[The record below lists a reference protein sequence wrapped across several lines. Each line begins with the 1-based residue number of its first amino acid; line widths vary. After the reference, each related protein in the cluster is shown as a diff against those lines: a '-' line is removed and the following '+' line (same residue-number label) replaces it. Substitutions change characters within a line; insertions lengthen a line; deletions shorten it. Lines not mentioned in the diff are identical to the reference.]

1 MSSPHTIEARV
12 DLASDAGMRLD
23 VFVAERLGLFSRS
36 QARARIV
43 RVLVNGVESRLARR
57 VKVGDSLTVV
67 YADPP
72 SSDLV
77 AQEIALPILFENNDV
92 VVLDKPQGLVVHP
105 GSGNASGTLVNG
117 LLFLYKGFSDGFDAG
132 TLRPGIVHRLD
143 KETSGVIIVA
153 KNVRAHEYLAGQ
165 FRDRSV
171 RKRYMAIVQ
180 GALPVGA
187 GRIEARLGRDPHER
201 KRFRCVTEGGRV
213 AITRY
218 RTLEVFGSGR
228 SAHSLVLLFP
238 KTGRTHQLRVHMRH
252 ISTPIVG
259 DAVYGHRDSLFP
271 DATLMLHARSLRI
284 TLPGEQE
291 PRVFVAPVPERFRQM
306 LDVLQSSSPSRG
318 L

>member
-23 VFVAERLGLFSRS
+23 VFIAERLGLFSRS
-36 QARARIV
+36 QARARILSV
-43 RVLVNGVESRLARR
+43 TVNGAEVRLARHIR
-57 VKVGDSLTVV
+57 VGDRLVVV

-77 AQEIALPILFENNDV
+77 AQDIPLTILFENDDV

-105 GSGNASGTLVNG
+105 GSGNPSGTLVNG
-117 LLFLYKGFSDGFDAG
+117 LLFHYKGFSDGFESG
-132 TLRPGIVHRLD
+132 TPRPGIVHRLD

-165 FRDRSV
+165 FRDRGV

-180 GALPVGA
+180 GAMPTPE
-187 GRIEARLGRDPHER
+187 GRIEARLARDPHER
-201 KRFRCVTEGGRV
+201 KRFRCVTEGGRSAV
-213 AITRY
+213 TRY
-218 RTLEVFGSGR
+218 RTLQVFGTGA

-238 KTGRTHQLRVHMRH
+238 RTGRTHQLRVHMLH
-252 ISTPIVG
+252 IGAPIVG
-259 DAVYGHRDSLFP
+259 DPVYGHRDALFR

-284 TLPGEQE
+284 TLPGEEEARQ
-291 PRVFVAPVPERFRQM
+291 FVAPVPERFRSM
-306 LDVLQSSSPSRG
+306 LDLLQSSSPSKG